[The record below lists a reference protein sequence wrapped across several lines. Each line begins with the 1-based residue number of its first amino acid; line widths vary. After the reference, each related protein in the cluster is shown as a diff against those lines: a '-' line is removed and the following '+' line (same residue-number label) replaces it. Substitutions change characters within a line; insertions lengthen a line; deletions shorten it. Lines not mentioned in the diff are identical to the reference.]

1 VRQNGILSISAKKAH
16 GAPCREKGG
25 ALKKKTEVDYPA
37 MKIIIFGGFLGSGK
51 TTVIGRLIKGLADAG
66 RTCAIIEN
74 EIGEV
79 GIDDALLRE
88 AKVEVTPL
96 FGGCVCCQIS
106 GSLIEAVGRIQDQ
119 IAPDY
124 IIVEMTGLALM
135 DGIQELFE
143 KYGRPGVEVRT
154 VCVVDM
160 SRWKYLVT
168 ALAHIFD
175 HQVVGADVVLLNK
188 VDVEAPTDRT
198 FETLRE
204 KAPQAKVVVLD
215 EALKDPGALW
225 AKLAECAAL

>member
-1 VRQNGILSISAKKAH
+1 
-16 GAPCREKGG
+16 
-25 ALKKKTEVDYPA
+25 

-51 TTVIGRLIKGLADAG
+51 TTVIRRLIKGLVAAG

-74 EIGEV
+74 EIGQE

-88 AKVEVTPL
+88 AKVEITPL

-106 GSLIEAVGRIQDQ
+106 GSLIEAVARIQEQ
-119 IAPDY
+119 VSPDY
-124 IIVEMTGLALM
+124 IIVEMTGLAM
-135 DGIQELFE
+135 IDGIRDLFE
-143 KYGRPGVEVRT
+143 KYGRPDVEIRT

-160 SRWKYLVT
+160 ARWKYLVT

-175 HQVVGADVVLLNK
+175 HQVAGSDVVLLNK
-188 VDVEAPTDRT
+188 VDVAAPTDRT

-204 KAPQAKVVVLD
+204 KAPLARIVVLD
-215 EALKDPGALW
+215 EAMSDPGALW